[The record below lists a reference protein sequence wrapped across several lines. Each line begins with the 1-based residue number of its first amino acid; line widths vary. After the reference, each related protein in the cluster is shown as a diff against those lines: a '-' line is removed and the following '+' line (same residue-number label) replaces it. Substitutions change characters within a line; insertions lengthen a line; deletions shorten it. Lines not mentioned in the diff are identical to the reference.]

1 MLESNRTA
9 ALPAKSNSI
18 AQTAVFVFFMTLFSL
33 IMVWDMKKMHDMSEV
48 IHDDHTSM
56 WERMNDTMIRSFWSP
71 LDICMLKNN
80 DSKVDIRTY
89 RTKVCNKY
97 SSSSVISSYGAQ
109 KLFCNAGSSIG
120 KACPPPL
127 STRTYFMYR
136 LRDSRFRDPRSTY
149 LSESMRYLAKN
160 RMPIV
165 FIGDGLSKQNED
177 ALICDLLR
185 TDTSVTV
192 STNTASAKTNEKGI
206 IEADYTIKWRATPSL
221 KLEVKYFKVSYVEED
236 ERIRKQYL
244 KYRKGTRRAQ
254 VSNVTKSD
262 ESTKQLRPGHKRLIS
277 EDTVLNMTATVVSA
291 NTRSILSFDQLK
303 NALNRFITSR
313 NRSMALVA
321 NIGVWYN
328 SREKFREELPEF
340 LRWLHDLKDRDPKNV
355 IFYRET
361 AAQHWNHTESGYYD
375 KEYHETHGN
384 NNGTCEPIADA
395 SPGTLNNCCTL

>member
-1 MLESNRTA
+1 MVESHHRTT
-9 ALPAKSNSI
+9 ALPAKSNSV

-56 WERMNDTMIRSFWSP
+56 WEKMNDTMIRSFWSP
-71 LDICMLKNN
+71 LDLCMLTNN

-97 SSSSVISSYGAQ
+97 LTSNSVLSSSGAQ
-109 KLFCNAGSSIG
+109 KLFCNAGSSLG
-120 KACPPPL
+120 KACPAPL

-149 LSESMRYLAKN
+149 LSESMKYLAKN

-185 TDTSVTV
+185 TDSVSVT
-192 STNTASAKTNEKGI
+192 TNTASAKINEKGI
-206 IEADYTIKWRATPSL
+206 IEADYTVQWRATPSL

-236 ERIRKQYL
+236 ERIRKQH
-244 KYRKGTRRAQ
+244 RKNRKSSRRTE
-254 VSNVTKSD
+254 VINSTSPDKS
-262 ESTKQLRPGHKRLIS
+262 KHLRNGYKRFIS
-277 EDTVLNMTATVVSA
+277 EDAALNMNATVVAA
-291 NTRSILSFDQLK
+291 NSRSILSFEQLK
-303 NALNRFITSR
+303 TALHRFITSQ

-328 SREKFREELPEF
+328 SREKFREELPDF
-340 LRWLHDLKDRDPKNV
+340 LKWLHDLKDKDPKNV

-375 KEYHETHGN
+375 KEYHETNGN

-395 SPGTLNNCCTL
+395 SPGKH